1 MKQKQKRRKQFFRA
15 SLSSSLSLSLSLSLF
30 LPYAHTSS
38 PENTHSLC
46 TSMADRSATGGGVRI
61 APQANPSGTD
71 LTRVERIGAHSHIRG
86 LGLDEHLEAKP
97 SAQGM
102 VGQETARKVNTVGD

>member
-1 MKQKQKRRKQFFRA
+1 
-15 SLSSSLSLSLSLSLF
+15 
-30 LPYAHTSS
+30 
-38 PENTHSLC
+38 
-46 TSMADRSATGGGVRI
+46 MADRSATGGGVRI
-61 APQANPSGTD
+61 APQANPGGSD

-102 VGQETARKVNTVGD
+102 VGQETARKVNSLGVRWRVRLLFASRRDSDGHQKRTSPPSRPSVFFFREWR

>member
-1 MKQKQKRRKQFFRA
+1 
-15 SLSSSLSLSLSLSLF
+15 
-30 LPYAHTSS
+30 
-38 PENTHSLC
+38 
-46 TSMADRSATGGGVRI
+46 MADRSATGGGVRI
-61 APQANPSGTD
+61 APNANPGGSD

-102 VGQETARKVNTVGD
+102 VGQETARKVIVLARLRGLLLGGARRGRRARFRWRRRGAVRLPVGAAMQ

>member
-1 MKQKQKRRKQFFRA
+1 MKKKKRSGVLPA
-15 SLSSSLSLSLSLSLF
+15 SLSLSLF
-30 LPYAHTSS
+30 SPFRHTRTNAF
-38 PENTHSLC
+38 E
-46 TSMADRSATGGGVRI
+46 MADRSATGGGVRI
-61 APQANPSGTD
+61 APQANPQGSD

-102 VGQETARKVNTVGD
+102 VGQETARKVNLIA

>member
-1 MKQKQKRRKQFFRA
+1 
-15 SLSSSLSLSLSLSLF
+15 
-30 LPYAHTSS
+30 
-38 PENTHSLC
+38 
-46 TSMADRSATGGGVRI
+46 MADRSATGGGVRI

-102 VGQETARKVNTVGD
+102 VGQETARKVNTLSKAIARGRAPLLLR